1 MKATCPQESIHRAL
15 QITSRIAPTKAT
27 ALPIIQSTLIRV
39 REGTVQMVATD
50 LTVTVEMS
58 MPATVEREGEL
69 AVPNRL
75 LSEFIGTLPH
85 EPVEMEMADDTP
97 MMKLKCGPAK
107 ANINSSSANLFP
119 PTPAVEPKARVTMR
133 TEEFRKAVNRVVFC
147 AASEQSRPVL
157 TGILMEIKDDELI
170 TAGAD
175 GFRMGVQRTPL
186 SDQAGGYSKIVVPS
200 RSVFEVQRMANSNGD
215 HVEITIPEDEKYVRF
230 RIGSEDPQDSD
241 IQVVS
246 TLLVGNFPHY
256 ESLIPGDM
264 SNQAEFNLGELQDAM
279 KRAAI
284 FARDDHRTVRFDI
297 QREREA
303 NRAIISSESKDVGN
317 NRAELPVG
325 KVTGEDISISFNGR
339 FIQEMLGNLNSK
351 TVRMETSQKSE
362 PAKFAIPQEDDYVH
376 VMMPI
381 FLG

>member
-15 QITSRIAPTKAT
+15 QITSRIAPTRAT
-27 ALPIIQSTLIRV
+27 AMPIIQSTLISV
-39 REGTVQMVATD
+39 REGMVRMVATD
-50 LTVTVEMS
+50 LTITVGMS
-58 MPATVEREGEL
+58 MPASVEREGEL

-75 LSEFIGTLPH
+75 LSEFISTLPH
-85 EPVEMEMADDTP
+85 EPVEIEMTDETT

-119 PTPAVEPKARVTMR
+119 PTPEVEPKARVTMK

-157 TGILMEIKDDELI
+157 TGILMEIRQDELI

-175 GFRMGVQRTPL
+175 GFRMGVQRTAL
-186 SDQAGGYSKIVVPS
+186 SDQAGGDAKIVVPA
-200 RSVFEVQRMANSNGD
+200 RSVYEVQRMANNNGD
-215 HVEITIPEDEKYVRF
+215 HVEITIPADEKYVRF

-241 IQVVS
+241 IEVVS
-246 TLLVGNFPHY
+246 TLLVGTFPHY
-256 ESLIPGDM
+256 ESLIPGEM
-264 SNQAEFNLGELQDAM
+264 SNQAEFDLGDLQDAI

-297 QREREA
+297 QKEKGP
-303 NRAIISSESKDVGN
+303 NRVIISSESKDVGN
-317 NRAELPVG
+317 NRAELPVDR
-325 KVTGEDISISFNGR
+325 VEGEDISISFNGR
-339 FIQEMLGNLNSK
+339 FIQEMLSNLNSK